1 MSKALAGL
9 TPVIVGYGRAGRDL
23 HHASLRHLAGHPE
36 VIAVDPRP
44 TAVSRE
50 VTWLP
55 TLDAALDRVDLDRAV
70 FHVTTPVADHLAV
83 VELLAT
89 AGARHVVLE
98 KPIAA
103 TAAQARTI
111 AAVAGRTT
119 VLPVG
124 VWLSSAVTRR
134 IEAALADGVIG
145 ELRSLRMEQMKPRFT
160 RSAGAHDAAVA
171 TEVELP
177 HQLLLALHLGGGP
190 GELADTIT
198 WGMPLPGGGVLPGA
212 GGVDVTLRQPNR
224 VTTRLMSDLTCPVR
238 LRRLRVTGTRGT
250 LVAHFPISSDDHTG
264 QVILPGRDRELVR
277 DLPLTQFLAAAYGH
291 FAGRREPPPGD
302 LALHVRVA
310 ELVEEATFRAR
321 NADETGVAA

>member
-1 MSKALAGL
+1 M
-9 TPVIVGYGRAGRDL
+9 
-23 HHASLRHLAGHPE
+23 
-36 VIAVDPRP
+36 
-44 TAVSRE
+44 
-50 VTWLP
+50 
-55 TLDAALDRVDLDRAV
+55 
-70 FHVTTPVADHLAV
+70 FHVTTPVADHHAV
-83 VELLAT
+83 VERLAA

-103 TAAQARTI
+103 TAEEARRI
-111 AAVAGRTT
+111 AALGARLTI
-119 VLPVG
+119 LPIG

-134 IEAALADGVIG
+134 VEQALADGLIG
-145 ELRSLRMEQMKPRFT
+145 DLRSLRMEQMKPRFT
-160 RSAGAHDAAVA
+160 RSAGSRDAARA

-198 WGMPLPGGGVLPGA
+198 WGMPLPDGRLLPGA

-264 QVILPGRDRELVR
+264 QVLLPGQERELVR

-291 FAGRREPPPGD
+291 FAGRRPAPPGD

-310 ELVEEATFRAR
+310 ELVEEATQRAR
-321 NADETGVAA
+321 AVSDEGTEETEVAA

>member
-1 MSKALAGL
+1 MV
-9 TPVIVGYGRAGRDL
+9 PVIVGYGRAGRGL
-23 HHASLRHLAGHPE
+23 HHASLHHLGRHE

-44 TAVSRE
+44 VTAPG

-55 TLDAALDRVDLDRAV
+55 TLAAALERVEVAHAV
-70 FHVTTPVADHLAV
+70 FHVTTPVADHHAV
-83 VELLAT
+83 VGWLAA
-89 AGARHVVLE
+89 AGARNVVLE

-103 TAAQARTI
+103 TAGEARAI
-111 AAVAGRTT
+111 AALAGHTR

-124 VWLSSAVTRR
+124 VWLSSTVTRR
-134 IEAALADGVIG
+134 IEQAVADGVIG
-145 ELRSLRMEQMKPRFT
+145 EVRSIRMEQMKPRFD
-160 RSAGAHDAAVA
+160 RSAGAVDAAQA

-190 GELADTIT
+190 GELADTLT
-198 WGMPLPGGGVLPGA
+198 WGMPLPDGTELHGA

-250 LVAHFPISSDDHTG
+250 LVAHYPISSDDHTG

-277 DLPLTQFLAAAYGH
+277 DLPLTQFLEAAYAY
-291 FAGRREPPPGD
+291 FAGDGPPPHGD

-310 ELVEEATFRAR
+310 ELVDEANRHARTIEEY
-321 NADETGVAA
+321 EEYAA

>member
-1 MSKALAGL
+1 MI
-9 TPVIVGYGRAGRDL
+9 PVIIGYGRAGRDL
-23 HHASLRHLAGHPE
+23 HHASLRRLGRPE
-36 VIAVDPRP
+36 IVAVDPRP
-44 TAVSRE
+44 VTAPR

-55 TLDAALDRVDLDRAV
+55 TVATALERVDLDRAV
-70 FHVTTPVADHLAV
+70 FHVTTPVADHHAVIGWLA
-83 VELLAT
+83 A
-89 AGARHVVLE
+89 AGARNVVVE

-103 TAAQARTI
+103 TAGEARAI
-111 AAVAGRTT
+111 AALAGRTRI
-119 VLPVG
+119 VPVG

-134 IEAALADGVIG
+134 IEQAVADGVIG
-145 ELRSLRMEQMKPRFT
+145 DLRSIRMEQMKPRFN
-160 RSAGAHDAAVA
+160 RSAGAIDAAQA

-190 GELADTIT
+190 GELADTLT
-198 WGMPLPGGGVLPGA
+198 WGMPMPDGTELPGA

-250 LVAHFPISSDDHTG
+250 LVAHYPISSDDHTG

-277 DLPLTQFLAAAYGH
+277 DLPITQFLDAAYAY
-291 FAGRREPPPGD
+291 FADEGPPPPGD

-310 ELVEEATFRAR
+310 ELVEEATQHAR
-321 NADETGVAA
+321 TIDEEYAA